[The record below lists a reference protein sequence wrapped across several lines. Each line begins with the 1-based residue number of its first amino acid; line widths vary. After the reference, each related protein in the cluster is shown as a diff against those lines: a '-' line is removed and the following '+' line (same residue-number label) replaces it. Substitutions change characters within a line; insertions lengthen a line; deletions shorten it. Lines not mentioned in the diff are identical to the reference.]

1 MHNDRK
7 MKTLAIFASGE
18 GTNAENLINY
28 FSRRAT
34 ARVAL
39 VVTNRRQA
47 GVVARAERLGV
58 PVEWVPAEQWADE
71 ARVTAMLRRY
81 GIDAIVL
88 AGYLLLLP
96 AWLVDAYDG
105 RIVNI
110 HPALMPRHAGKGMY
124 GMRVHQDVLR
134 CGDKETG
141 ITVHLVDTHYDH
153 GRTLFQAKCPVLADD
168 TPEDVAARVHG
179 LEYRHYPEVVEKW
192 LATLP

>member
-1 MHNDRK
+1 
-7 MKTLAIFASGE
+7 MKSLAIFASGE
-18 GTNAENLINY
+18 GTNAENLIRY

-58 PVEWVPAEQWADE
+58 PVEWVPAKEWADS
-71 ARVTAMLRRY
+71 ARVMDLLRRY
-81 GIDAIVL
+81 DVDAIVL

-96 AWLVDAYDG
+96 EYLVEAYSG

-110 HPALMPRHAGKGMY
+110 HPALLPLHAGKGMY
-124 GMRVHQDVLR
+124 GMRVHQDVVR
-134 CGDKETG
+134 CGERETG
-141 ITVHLVDTHYDH
+141 ITIHLVDAHYDH
-153 GRTLFQAKCPVLADD
+153 GRTLFQAKCPVAAGD
-168 TPEDVAARVHG
+168 TPEAVAARVHE
-179 LEYRHYPEVVEKW
+179 LEYRYYPEVVEQW